1 MSFANRLKDLRK
13 KKGLSQAELA
23 DNIEVHFTQI
33 SRYERGET
41 KPNAEAISKLAKT
54 LSTTVDFLMNGTTD
68 DLVQETGLDK
78 EIVAR
83 FKKVQELSKE
93 NKETV
98 LSLLDAFIA
107 KEKIQAMLK

>member
-1 MSFANRLKDLRK
+1 
-13 KKGLSQAELA
+13 
-23 DNIEVHFTQI
+23 
-33 SRYERGET
+33 
-41 KPNAEAISKLAKT
+41 
-54 LSTTVDFLMNGTTD
+54 MNGTTD